1 MERVGAVRTVL
12 HIVALEPLGSGGT
25 GDVEELGGLAVGQAR
40 VLDFLP
46 DFSRRAGLG
55 HFAAGAALPP
65 FLCYGLNLDFKPLRW
80 VITVE

>member
-25 GDVEELGGLAVGQAR
+25 GDVEDLGDLAVRQAR

-46 DFSRRAGLG
+46 DFGVVRAWG
-55 HFAAGAALPP
+55 
-65 FLCYGLNLDFKPLRW
+65 
-80 VITVE
+80 